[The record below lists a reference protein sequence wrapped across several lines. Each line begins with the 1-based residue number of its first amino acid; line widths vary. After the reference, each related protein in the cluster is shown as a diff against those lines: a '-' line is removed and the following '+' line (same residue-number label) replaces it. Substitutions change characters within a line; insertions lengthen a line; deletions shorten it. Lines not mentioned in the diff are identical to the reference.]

1 MFGIAKFAIMKKL
14 LLILT
19 IAFASCEKEALPVCG
34 ELIGH
39 LVISQPPNYE
49 YVWVIRDNEGTL
61 HELSSDVSENYSGA
75 DLGKVICID

>member
-1 MFGIAKFAIMKKL
+1 LFGIAKFANMKKL

-19 IAFASCEKEALPVCG
+19 ITFASCEKEALPVCG